1 MSDSGDSLAQLR
13 DDIAT
18 LQQTVA
24 HLQERIHLM
33 ETQRATQVLPAAPPP
48 TVPAQ
53 NPSVFGLVAVNRVG
67 ALTLA
72 IGIIFFFKYAVEN
85 QWIGIGGRLLS
96 GVVVGALLIGI
107 GEWITRRGNNILA
120 QGVAGCG
127 IATLYITVYAAFGY
141 YGFLSQSVAF
151 VAFLMVCTCAVVLSF
166 RYGYSAIATIGFTGA
181 LLTPVLLSPESKG
194 GAGEVFYIF
203 LLDAIAL
210 SLSVRQGWKL
220 PVPEVGALALLVAWI
235 RLDSHH
241 GGWVVL
247 LSLLLATTHLVA
259 TRFVEKASPLFNV
272 LYLTGSGCLVIAG
285 LRELELWTRNNFPAA
300 TRGNVA
306 SALGSVLLGVYGIL
320 ALAYSITR
328 QSTVNRL
335 LGLVLLGMVMAKLY
349 LWDIWFLQRVYR
361 TAAFV
366 GLGVLLLV
374 ASGVYSRWRSPS
386 SGQ

>member
-1 MSDSGDSLAQLR
+1 MLEAQR
-13 DDIAT
+13 TA
-18 LQQTVA
+18 
-24 HLQERIHLM
+24 QE
-33 ETQRATQVLPAAPPP
+33 LPAAPPP
-48 TVPAQ
+48 TGLAQ
-53 NPSVFGLVAVNRVG
+53 NPSVFGLIAVNRVG

-96 GVVVGALLIGI
+96 GIAAGVLLIGI
-107 GEWITRRGNNILA
+107 GEWITRRGNSILA

-127 IATLYITVYAAFGY
+127 IATLYITVYAAFAY
-141 YGFLSQSVAF
+141 YGFLSQPAAF
-151 VAFLMVCTCAVVLSF
+151 VAFLTVCTCAIVLSF
-166 RYGYSAIATIGFTGA
+166 RYGYAAIATIGFTGA
-181 LLTPVLLSPESKG
+181 LLTPVLLSPGSTG
-194 GAGEVFYIF
+194 GAGDASYVF
-203 LLDAIAL
+203 LLDVIAL
-210 SLSVRQGWKL
+210 ALSVRQGWKL
-220 PVPEVGALALLVAWI
+220 PVPEVGALALLVAWM

-241 GGWVVL
+241 AGWVVL
-247 LSLLLATTHLVA
+247 LSLLLATIHMTA
-259 TRFVEKASPLFNV
+259 TRFAGKGSPLYSV

-285 LRELELWTRNNFPAA
+285 LRELELWTHQNLSAA
-300 TRGNVA
+300 NRSNVA
-306 SALGSVLLGVYGIL
+306 STLSSVLLGVYGIL
-320 ALAYSITR
+320 ALAYGITR

-386 SGQ
+386 SG